1 MLFLKIYIFSLF
13 KKNPKMRYFKKII
26 YFLLSF
32 KKMMKVTFSKTSS
45 FQKKNLSSKNVL
57 FSNFSFL
64 KKLYIKKKKTNVL

>member
-1 MLFLKIYIFSLF
+1 
-13 KKNPKMRYFKKII
+13 MRYFKKII

-57 FSNFSFL
+57 FSNFSF
-64 KKLYIKKKKTNVL
+64 